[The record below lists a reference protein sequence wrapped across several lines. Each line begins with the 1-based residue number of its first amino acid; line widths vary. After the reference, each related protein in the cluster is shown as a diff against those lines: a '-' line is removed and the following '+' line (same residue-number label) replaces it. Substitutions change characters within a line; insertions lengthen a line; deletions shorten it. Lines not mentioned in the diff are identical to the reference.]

1 MPDRRQP
8 NVARAR
14 RAMSLLKPMKLW
26 HRYEAR
32 GLENIPRAGAALMVF
47 HHSLATYDS
56 FMLGVEV
63 FEETGRFIR
72 GLGHDRLF
80 QTARLRELALDV
92 GIVPAS
98 PTAGTELLA
107 EGELVGVAPGGMWEA
122 LRPRGERF
130 QTRWQDRRGFC
141 RLALRSQVPLIF
153 AATPRADE
161 MYEVYDNPVTDEI
174 YRRLHLPIP
183 LLRGVGPTVLPR
195 PVKLTSY
202 LSAPL
207 SVPPHDPERED
218 EQISA
223 LHADATRIMDAL
235 LQRRD

>member
-1 MPDRRQP
+1 MTDRRQP

-14 RAMSLLKPMKLW
+14 RAMSVLKPLKLW
-26 HRYEAR
+26 HRYEVH
-32 GLENIPRAGAALMVF
+32 GLEHIPRTGAALMVF
-47 HHSLATYDS
+47 HHSFATYDS
-56 FMLGVEV
+56 FMLGTQV

-72 GLGHDRLF
+72 GLGDDRLF
-80 QTARLRELALDV
+80 QTPRLRELALDV

-122 LRPRGERF
+122 LRPRSERF

-141 RLALRSQVPLIF
+141 RLALRSQVPLIL

-161 MYEVYDNPVTDEI
+161 MYEVYGNPLTDKI
-174 YRRLHLPIP
+174 YRRLHLPVP
-183 LLRGVGPTVLPR
+183 LVRGLGPTVLPR

-202 LSAPL
+202 VSAPL
-207 SVPPHDPERED
+207 SVPVHDPEREA
-218 EQISA
+218 EQVKA
-223 LHADATRIMDAL
+223 LHAEASQIMEGL
-235 LQRRD
+235 LRRRD

>member
-1 MPDRRQP
+1 MPVRRQP
-8 NVARAR
+8 NVERAR
-14 RAMSLLKPMKLW
+14 RAMSVLKPMKLW

-32 GLENIPRAGAALMVF
+32 GLENIPRTGAALMVF
-47 HHSLATYDS
+47 HHSFATYDS
-56 FMLGVEV
+56 FLLGTEV

-72 GLGHDRLF
+72 GLGDDRLF
-80 QTARLRELALDV
+80 QTPRLRELALDV

-122 LRPRGERF
+122 LRPRSERF

-141 RLALRSQVPLIF
+141 RLALRSQVPLLF

-161 MYEVYDNPVTDEI
+161 MYEVYDNPITDKI
-174 YRRLHLPIP
+174 YRRLHLPVP
-183 LLRGVGPTVLPR
+183 LVRGLGPTVLPR

-202 LSAPL
+202 ISELLP
-207 SVPPHDPERED
+207 VPAHEPEREA
-218 EQISA
+218 EQIGA
-223 LHADATRIMDAL
+223 LHRDASRIMNAL
-235 LQRRD
+235 LRRRD